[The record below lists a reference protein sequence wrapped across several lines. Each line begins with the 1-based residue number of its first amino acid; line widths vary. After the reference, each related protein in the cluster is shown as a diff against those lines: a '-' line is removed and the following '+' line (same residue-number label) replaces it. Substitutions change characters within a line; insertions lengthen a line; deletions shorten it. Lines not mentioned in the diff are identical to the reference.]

1 MIRSILFISAMPVL
15 GLIFSQCR
23 ERAESQP
30 MAEEVPYS
38 HEEFNAYWYSGK
50 AEVASYDLSQSRYGE
65 LHAGKAVLIF
75 VTEPF
80 SRAKQVKLDH
90 PDKAGDDKA
99 NVLKLNF
106 TKKFNTGIYP
116 YSMML
121 SVFSPADP
129 LGTTHALKTT
139 MSSQEW
145 CGHVFTQLNRD
156 DKHYK
161 MASYSYFESEG
172 DEQTKVKAGW
182 LEDEIWNQIRLNYQ
196 NLPQGEVEIIPG
208 LFFSRMVHGEMEL
221 VKVQASLVE
230 NDASFSYLLEFPR
243 QHRTLTIEFGKSFPY
258 LILGWK
264 EVYAGLGGKKLTTT
278 AALDKTLHI
287 DYWAKNKN
295 RHQYL
300 RDSLNLNF

>member
-1 MIRSILFISAMPVL
+1 MRSILFISAFALMGIIL
-15 GLIFSQCR
+15 SQCQ
-23 ERAESQP
+23 ERAKSQP
-30 MAEEVPYS
+30 ISRDLPYS
-38 HEEFNAYWYSGK
+38 HEAFNAYWYSGR

-65 LHAGKAVLIF
+65 LHPGKAVLIF

-80 SRAKQVKLDH
+80 SQTKQVKLDY
-90 PDKAGDDKA
+90 PDNAGDDKA

-121 SVFSPADP
+121 SVFSPVDP
-129 LGTTHALKTT
+129 YNETHAIKTT

-145 CGHVFTQLNRD
+145 CGHVFTQLNQD
-156 DKHYK
+156 DDHYNI
-161 MASYSYFESEG
+161 ASYSYFEVEG

-196 NLPQGEVEIIPG
+196 GLPQGKVGIIPG
-208 LFFSRMVHGEMEL
+208 SFFSRMVHGEL
-221 VKVQASLVE
+221 KPVNALATLTE
-230 NDASFSYLLEFPR
+230 NESSFNYLLDFSA
-243 QHRTLTIEFGKSFPY
+243 QDRTLTIEFGKDFPY
-258 LILGWK
+258 PILGWK
-264 EVYAGLGGKKLTTT
+264 EVYAVGGKKLTTT
-278 AALDKTLHI
+278 ATLDKTLLI

-295 RHQYL
+295 QHQYL